1 MTAIHPNFLKTVIV
15 GNSGSGKSWL
25 AEQLAKITGTSAVD
39 LDSIHWMPDGYG
51 TRRDADIAKEM
62 VRDRAS
68 TDRWIIEG
76 VYGWLAQEALP
87 SATAF
92 IWLDL
97 PEAECIEN
105 IRKRGLRR
113 GGNEAS
119 FEALLVWAGEYRIRE
134 NANSYTRHAQLFE
147 SYRGTKLRLQ
157 SRVEIAKFLQ
167 MLSP

>member
-1 MTAIHPNFLKTVIV
+1 
-15 GNSGSGKSWL
+15 
-25 AEQLAKITGTSAVD
+25 
-39 LDSIHWMPDGYG
+39 MPDGYG
-51 TRRDADIAKEM
+51 TRRDADLAKEM

-76 VYGWLAQEALP
+76 VYGWLAQEALF

-97 PEAECIEN
+97 PEPESVEN
-105 IRKRGLRR
+105 IRNRGLRR

-134 NANSYTRHAQLFE
+134 NATHTRDTLSSLKALE
-147 SYRGTKLRLQ
+147 GQ
-157 SRVEIAKFLQ
+157 SSGFNREWK
-167 MLSP
+167 